1 MTDDKAWYLSRT
13 VWAGLASIILGLA
26 GAFGVADSAIDQV
39 ALTDVLLQLAAAIAG
54 IVTIFGRIRA
64 TSRIS

>member
-1 MTDDKAWYLSRT
+1 MTDDKSWYLSRT
-13 VWAGLASIILGLA
+13 VWAGLVSIILGLA
-26 GAFGVADSAIDQV
+26 GASGIADGTIDHG